1 MAALAT
7 REYWDARYE
16 LDKLPFD
23 WYCRFNTSDAYKNL
37 VCALIKKEHTIL
49 IVGAGT
55 SRLPEELIEAEYN
68 QLCGLDYSA
77 VAVAQLKARKLP
89 GLKVIEADAT
99 DMSQQL
105 DDESFDAVIDKATF
119 DSILCG
125 EGGSERA
132 ERFLSEVAR
141 VLKPGGI
148 FSLLSNAPPEQ
159 RLATYF
165 EKDAYGWA
173 CKADAVAKPGGEKR
187 ADAALATGEGGGK
200 AFHHFTMV
208 KRGEAL

>member
-68 QLCGLDYSA
+68 SIVSYAARAAASA
-77 VAVAQLKARKLP
+77 PSAFCQR
-89 GLKVIEADAT
+89 
-99 DMSQQL
+99 SQ
-105 DDESFDAVIDKATF
+105 ES
-119 DSILCG
+119 
-125 EGGSERA
+125 
-132 ERFLSEVAR
+132 
-141 VLKPGGI
+141 
-148 FSLLSNAPPEQ
+148 
-159 RLATYF
+159 
-165 EKDAYGWA
+165 
-173 CKADAVAKPGGEKR
+173 
-187 ADAALATGEGGGK
+187 
-200 AFHHFTMV
+200 
-208 KRGEAL
+208 